1 MQEYEQ
7 LQKFLERGNYT
18 REEKIA
24 IIKEFGKLYE
34 QKINKEYL
42 DYRNKQIAAGILEI
56 GSAAIPGA
64 GIGGSAVKA
73 GAGQFLQK
81 SLGRKLAQKVTE
93 STVDGAISGAAFGF
107 GRGLAEDK
115 NPLYTA
121 ATDAVFGGLYG
132 GTVGGAIAKP
142 ANDAHINETKTIN
155 ELRKYWGIPFRK
167 ASGNTEKAID
177 TLLENKQGFVP
188 NAFFKKGIGNV
199 DMVWGNSKYGLQHI
213 IERRNSQNINGVD
226 FVKNLPELAKEGTF
240 YNKAGH
246 NDRQYIGNGINEI
259 TIKNNLLNTKE
270 KTTFDRNWLLSSYKL
285 DNPQATHVRLTSESN
300 YPDKQTSFIGLE
312 DINNIND
319 SIKKYNLDK
328 WLFENPSIP
337 LNSHNN
343 TPKNGVLETGISY
356 NEFNPNVIQN
366 QQNQADYSNYR
377 NPLSGDNKIYTREDI
392 GNMPNEEFTEKEE
405 EIRSQWG
412 KIGIPSNAQMNSA
425 SGAVYIAPYTRSDG
439 TQVKGHYRSR

>member
-34 QKINKEYL
+34 QKINKEFT
-42 DYRNKQIAAGILEI
+42 DYRNKQIAAGLFEV

-81 SLGRKLAQKVTE
+81 SLGRKLAQKVTQ
-93 STVDGAISGAAFGF
+93 SAIDGAAEGSIFGF

-121 ATDAVFGGLYG
+121 ATDAVFGL
-132 GTVGGAIAKP
+132 GTGAIAGGITGNIEKNSIKKELLSKP
-142 ANDAHINETKTIN
+142 KQTKLSNEYYTNYERGINPVRKDLGEIKLISDGFKETNRQQPQYTDKVIDLSKN
-155 ELRKYWGIPFRK
+155 LKK
-167 ASGNTEKAID
+167 AEYLNTEA
-177 TLLENKQGFVP
+177 P
-188 NAFFKKGIGNV
+188 
-199 DMVWGNSKYGLQHI
+199 QHSHKFDI
-213 IERRNSQNINGVD
+213 TKFHRLGGDGVD
-226 FVKNLPELAKEGTF
+226 YLIAENAKGNKYFHKVTSPNLAGPEPEGQDLSFIRINDIAKKVNLDKWLDIGTTPVGLA
-240 YNKAGH
+240 
-246 NDRQYIGNGINEI
+246 
-259 TIKNNLLNTKE
+259 IKTNLLNTK
-270 KTTFDRNWLLSSYKL
+270 
-285 DNPQATHVRLTSESN
+285 
-300 YPDKQTSFIGLE
+300 
-312 DINNIND
+312 
-319 SIKKYNLDK
+319 
-328 WLFENPSIP
+328 ENPSIP

-343 TPKNGVLETGISY
+343 TPQNGVLETGISY
-356 NEFNPNVIQN
+356 NEFNPNARQN
-366 QQNQADYSNYR
+366 QQNHDDYSNYR

-392 GNMPNEEFTEKEE
+392 GDMPNEEFTDKEA

-425 SGAVYIAPYTRSDG
+425 GGAVYIAPYTRSDG
-439 TQVKGHYRSR
+439 THVRGHYRAR